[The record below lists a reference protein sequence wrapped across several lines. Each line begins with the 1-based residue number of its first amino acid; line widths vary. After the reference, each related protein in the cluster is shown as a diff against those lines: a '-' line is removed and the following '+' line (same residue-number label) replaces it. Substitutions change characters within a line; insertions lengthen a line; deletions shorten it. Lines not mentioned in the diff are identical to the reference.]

1 LNKLSKVLEK
11 LDKAAKPKAQ
21 KKIVDSSVF
30 FKLIR
35 LVNLTAR
42 PFNEVIG
49 KHYELSL
56 NEWRVMVVLASHP
69 GCFATDVVDFT
80 GLDKM
85 SVSRALGAL
94 TKAKRIDR
102 VADAFDARRAHVTL
116 TRAGVEV
123 FERISESAAQ
133 REAVMFASL
142 SEVEITRLEV
152 ALDKLTA
159 ALARND

>member
-1 LNKLSKVLEK
+1 LKAPEK
-11 LDKAAKPKAQ
+11 GKTKKFVVSQ

-49 KHYELSL
+49 KRYGLSL
-56 NEWRVMVVLASHP
+56 NEWRVMVVVASHP
-69 GCFATDVVDFT
+69 GCFATDVADYT

-85 SVSRALGAL
+85 SVSRALAAL
-94 TKAKRIDR
+94 AKVKRIDR
-102 VADAFDARRAHVTL
+102 FADAEDARRTHVAL
-116 TRAGVEV
+116 SKLGFEL

-133 REAVMFASL
+133 REAQMFTSL
-142 SEVEITRLEV
+142 SELDITRLD
-152 ALDKLTA
+152 ATLDKLTA
-159 ALARND
+159 ALAQKS

>member
-11 LDKAAKPKAQ
+11 VDKVAKPKAQ

-49 KHYELSL
+49 KHYALSL

-69 GCFATDVVDFT
+69 GCFATDVVDYT

-85 SVSRALGAL
+85 SVSRALAAL

-102 VADAFDARRAHVTL
+102 VPDSIDARRAHVTL
-116 TRAGVEV
+116 TSGGVGL

-133 REAVMFASL
+133 REAAMFASL
-142 SEVEITRLEV
+142 SDVEISRLEV

-159 ALARND
+159 TLARHE

>member
-1 LNKLSKVLEK
+1 LSKVPEK
-11 LDKAAKPKAQ
+11 LDKVAKPKAQ

-69 GCFATDVVDFT
+69 GCFATDVVDYT

-85 SVSRALGAL
+85 NVSRALSAL
-94 TKAKRIDR
+94 TKAKRIHR
-102 VADAFDARRAHVTL
+102 VADTLDARRAHVTL
-116 TRAGVEV
+116 TVAGIGV
-123 FERISESAAQ
+123 FERICESAAQ

-142 SEVEITRLEV
+142 SETEISRLEV
-152 ALDKLTA
+152 TLDKLTA
-159 ALARND
+159 ALASQD